1 MFASEIIVCFKLQW
15 IVQLKRKERGNWGK
29 NFRDFLNGRFGGFFD
44 VKYGKIWCSLFDWNS
59 EKFQPKINPKFNHQF
74 PTFHVI
80 YNRQND
86 DKFSSILSTIKP
98 AIFSLKYRD
107 NLLLIVSLISRLSI
121 WIFRA
126 IWDGILRI

>member
-1 MFASEIIVCFKLQW
+1 
-15 IVQLKRKERGNWGK
+15 
-29 NFRDFLNGRFGGFFD
+29 
-44 VKYGKIWCSLFDWNS
+44 
-59 EKFQPKINPKFNHQF
+59 
-74 PTFHVI
+74 
-80 YNRQND
+80 
-86 DKFSSILSTIKP
+86 LSTIKP